1 MKGGVMSKK
10 KKNKIDGTYSYIEH
24 NIINSEAWKGLKAH
38 TKWLYFEFK
47 LRWYGDN
54 TRNIIFTYLEAKK
67 IMAIKTFT
75 DDRTLL
81 IERGFIDV
89 VKRGGLEKECM
100 IYGLSN
106 RWKKY
111 GTKDFIKI
119 DIEKILP
126 EIYTTKFKKG
136 HQFMGNRFKE
146 KENL

>member
-1 MKGGVMSKK
+1 MSKN
-10 KKNKIDGTYSYIEH
+10 KKNKIEGTYSYIEH

-47 LRWYGDN
+47 LRWHGDN
-54 TRNIIFTYLEAKK
+54 ARNIIFTYPEANK
-67 IMAIKTFT
+67 IMSIDTFIH
-75 DDRTLL
+75 DRKLL

-89 VKRGGLEKECM
+89 IKRGGLERQCM

-111 GTKDFIKI
+111 GTKDFIKV
-119 DIEKILP
+119 DVEKMLP

-136 HQFMGNRFKE
+136 HQFMGNRFKN
-146 KENL
+146 KKDL

>member
-1 MKGGVMSKK
+1 MIKK
-10 KKNKIDGTYSYIEH
+10 KKNKIDGNYSVIEH

-38 TKWLYFEFK
+38 TKWLYFEYK
-47 LRWYGDN
+47 LRWYGNN
-54 TRNIIFTYLEAKK
+54 TRNIILTYIEANK
-67 IMAIKTFT
+67 IMSIDTFIN
-75 DDRTLL
+75 DRKLL

-89 VKRGGLEKECM
+89 IKRGGLEKQPM

-136 HQFMGNRFKE
+136 HKFMGNRFKK
-146 KENL
+146 KEHS

>member
-1 MKGGVMSKK
+1 MSKK
-10 KKNKIDGTYSYIEH
+10 KKNKIDGNYSVIEH

-47 LRWYGDN
+47 LRFHGDN
-54 TRNIIFTYLEAKK
+54 SRNIILTYMEAKK
-67 IMAIKTFT
+67 IMSIDTFIE
-75 DDRTLL
+75 DRKQL

-89 VKRGGLEKECM
+89 IKRGGLEKQCM

-111 GTKDFIKI
+111 GTKDFIKV
-119 DIEKILP
+119 DIEKTLP

-136 HQFMGNRFKE
+136 HKFMGNQFKK
-146 KENL
+146 KEHL

>member
-1 MKGGVMSKK
+1 MSKK

-24 NIINSEAWKGLKAH
+24 NIINSEARKGLKAH

-54 TRNIIFTYLEAKK
+54 ARNIILTYIEANK
-67 IMAIKTFT
+67 IMSIATFIN
-75 DDRTLL
+75 DRKLL

-89 VKRGGLEKECM
+89 IRRGGLEKQCM

-111 GTKDFIKI
+111 GTKDFIKV

-136 HQFMGNRFKE
+136 HKFMGNRFKK
-146 KENL
+146 KEYL

>member
-1 MKGGVMSKK
+1 MSKK

-38 TKWLYFEFK
+38 TKWLYFEYK

-54 TRNIIFTYLEAKK
+54 TRNIILTYIEANK
-67 IMAIKTFT
+67 IMSIDTFIN
-75 DDRTLL
+75 DRKLL

-89 VKRGGLEKECM
+89 IKRGGLEKQCM

-136 HQFMGNRFKE
+136 HEFMGNRFK
-146 KENL
+146 KKKHL